1 MKNILCVGWCDV
13 DNVIN
18 YGQILQACAM
28 MEILRNCS
36 DGNIKYV
43 SFLPKGKREL
53 IKYYTNHINIC
64 NGHFIATIRTNR
76 TIIQF
81 VKRNRVVFEKNFS
94 GKIKQNEIEDFDVFV
109 CGSDQIWHPQNYN
122 KVYFLEFGGCKHR
135 ISYAASLPK
144 SCIEPQFEGV
154 YKKIS
159 ENLRKFNH
167 ISVRE
172 EGSVEFIQEL
182 SGKDVCSVLDPT
194 YLISKDIWLSH
205 TEVIS
210 LPNEYIFVYV
220 PNEMNEELVRIVDQV
235 KKNTKINN
243 VVVILTRG
251 ENLFKGTLNLRFVS
265 LGQFLY
271 IIDKASVVVTTSFH
285 AVVFSSIFH
294 TEFWAYDVPN
304 RARGEDIRLK
314 DLLHLLELE
323 ERLIASSGNVKAL
336 KTIDYNEV
344 EDIISARR
352 KVSTDFLKHAM
363 GE

>member
-1 MKNILCVGWCDV
+1 MKNILCVGWCDA

-43 SFLPKGKREL
+43 SFLPKGIREH
-53 IKYYTNHINIC
+53 IKYYANHFNIC
-64 NGHFIATIRTNR
+64 NGHIIATVRTNK
-76 TIIQF
+76 TIKNF
-81 VKRNRVVFEKNFS
+81 VKRNRIVFEKNFS
-94 GKIKQNEIEDFDVFV
+94 GKIKENEIEDIDVFV

-122 KVYFLEFGGCKHR
+122 KVYFLGFGGCKHR

-144 SCIEPQFEGV
+144 SCIEPQFDEV

-159 ENLRKFNH
+159 EDLRKFNY

-172 EGSVEFIQEL
+172 EGSVKFIQEL

-194 YLISKDIWLSH
+194 YLISKDIWLSNM
-205 TEVIS
+205 EEIS

-220 PNEMNEELVRIVDQV
+220 PNTMNEELVRIVEQV

-243 VVVILTRG
+243 VVVMLTRG
-251 ENLFKGTLNLRFVS
+251 ENLFKDTLNLGFVS

-271 IIDKASVVVTTSFH
+271 LIDNASVVVTTSFH
-285 AVVFSSIFH
+285 AVIFSSIFH

-304 RARGEDIRLK
+304 KARGEDIRLK

-323 ERLIASSGNVKAL
+323 ERLIASSVNVKAL

-352 KVSTDFLKHAM
+352 NESIDFLKKAI